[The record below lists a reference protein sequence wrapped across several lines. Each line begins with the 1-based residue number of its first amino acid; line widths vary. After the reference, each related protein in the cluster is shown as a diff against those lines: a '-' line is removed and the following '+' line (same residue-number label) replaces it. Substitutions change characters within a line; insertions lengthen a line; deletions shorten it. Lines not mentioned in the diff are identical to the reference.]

1 MNLVDVL
8 AKDVGRVLLVC
19 AGAFAG
25 LAVWFAVM

>member
-1 MNLVDVL
+1 MSFGKVL
-8 AKDVGRVLLVC
+8 ERDVGWVLLVC